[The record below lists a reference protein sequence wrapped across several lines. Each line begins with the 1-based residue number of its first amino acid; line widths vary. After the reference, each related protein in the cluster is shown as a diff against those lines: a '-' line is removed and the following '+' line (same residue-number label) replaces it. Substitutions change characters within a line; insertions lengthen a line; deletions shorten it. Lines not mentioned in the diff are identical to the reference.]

1 MSEPRSD
8 PQSPYREAF
17 LRHLQQKERRNWE
30 DKIFYLPSD
39 IRAWMNKKSPGE
51 TVTNVVRL
59 VSSFYDGDGFPK
71 ITADKCTKHQLVL
84 AVLLH
89 PDVNC
94 GHLIDIFVRCNLSD
108 NYLLLY
114 ADPKSRYNSIV
125 EDLTKERPLLPRGYT
140 QYDYKAVIDAFDE
153 VRWAFCPASLE
164 LHMDTDFPSGP
175 CILPFIHGVVIN
187 KKGGT
192 ANVRHYK
199 IQEDVVE
206 SKELKKAL
214 ESSKH
219 KDPIF
224 GSVRLIRLGLIIFH

>member
-1 MSEPRSD
+1 MSEPRSA

-17 LRHLQQKERRNWE
+17 LRHLEQKQRRNWE

-71 ITADKCTKHQLVL
+71 ITADKCAKHQLVL

-94 GHLIDIFVRCNLSD
+94 GHLIDIFVRCNISD
-108 NYLLLY
+108 NYLFLY
-114 ADPKSRYNSIV
+114 ADSQSRYDSIV
-125 EDLTKERPLLPRGYT
+125 EDLTKERPLLPRSYT
-140 QYDYKAVIDAFDE
+140 QYDYKAVIDAFDK

-164 LHMDTDFPSGP
+164 LHMDTNFPSGP
-175 CILPFIHGVVIN
+175 YILPFLHGVVIN

-219 KDPIF
+219 NDPSF
-224 GSVRLIRLGLIIFH
+224 GWVRLIRLGLIIFH